1 MRVHDDTSGI
11 RPFIALQSIYQKP
24 APDHVSHVTYGTQVL
39 SCIGCGRGRPVTELP
54 TIGRARSLQVRP
66 LPTMFLRPRSE
77 RQQKQGEDTMRGVVF
92 TGERGLELMQFSDP
106 TPDAHEVVIEMKA
119 SGMCGS
125 DLHQYR
131 RPKGQTQASGIPM
144 REGPVIAGHEPC
156 GVVVAVGSAVGAREA
171 HIGQRVMV
179 HHYQGCTQCNH
190 CRSGWQQLCQ
200 EVPVKV
206 YGNNAHGGHAH
217 YLKVPANTLVP
228 LPDELSFSAGA
239 AIACG
244 SGTAYSALRRMN
256 LSGNDTLAVFGQGP
270 VGLAATQY
278 AKAMGARV
286 IALDISAQRLERAKA
301 FGADAVINPGSNDPV
316 TAIKDLTHGRYADLT
331 LDTSSN
337 ADARLNAIRST
348 KVWGT
353 MCFVGEGG
361 DVHID
366 VSPHLLR
373 RQLTLVASWT
383 FSNIIQADC
392 ARFSVE
398 RGIDVD
404 KLFTHRWR
412 LDQAEEAYKLFD
424 KQVDGKGVFL
434 M

>member
-1 MRVHDDTSGI
+1 
-11 RPFIALQSIYQKP
+11 
-24 APDHVSHVTYGTQVL
+24 
-39 SCIGCGRGRPVTELP
+39 
-54 TIGRARSLQVRP
+54 
-66 LPTMFLRPRSE
+66 
-77 RQQKQGEDTMRGVVF
+77 MRGVVF
-92 TGERGLELMQFSDP
+92 HGERELELMQFPDP
-106 TPDAHEVVIEMKA
+106 APDPHEAVIEMKA

-131 RPKGQTQASGIPM
+131 RPKGGAQASGIPM
-144 REGPVIAGHEPC
+144 RDGPVSAGHEPC
-156 GVVVAVGSAVGAREA
+156 GVVVAVGSAVGEQEARV
-171 HIGQRVMV
+171 GQRVMV

-206 YGNNAHGGHAH
+206 YGNNAHGGHAN
-217 YLKVPANTLVP
+217 YLKVPANTLVA

-256 LSGNDTLAVFGQGP
+256 LSRNDTIAIFGQGP

-278 AKAMGARV
+278 AKAMGANV
-286 IALDISAQRLERAKA
+286 IALDISPQRLERAKA
-301 FGADAVINPGSNDPV
+301 FGADEAGNPGSNDPAA
-316 TAIKDLTHGRYADLT
+316 AIGGITPGRYADLT

-337 ADARLNAIRST
+337 PEARLNAIRST

-383 FSNIIQADC
+383 FSNIIQAEC
-392 ARFSVE
+392 ATFCVE
-398 RGIDVD
+398 RNVDVD
-404 KLFTHRWR
+404 ALFTHKWT
-412 LDQAEEAYKLFD
+412 LDKADEAYKLFD
-424 KQVDGKGVFL
+424 KQSDGKGVFL
-434 M
+434 I

>member
-1 MRVHDDTSGI
+1 LGI
-11 RPFIALQSIYQKP
+11 S
-24 APDHVSHVTYGTQVL
+24 
-39 SCIGCGRGRPVTELP
+39 LP
-54 TIGRARSLQVRP
+54 TAHFAIKFVATRTNR
-66 LPTMFLRPRSE
+66 E
-77 RQQKQGEDTMRGVVF
+77 ETMRGVVF
-92 TGERGLELMQFSDP
+92 TGERGLELMQFLDP
-106 TPDAHEVVIEMKA
+106 TPDAHDVVIEMKA

-131 RPKGQTQASGIPM
+131 RPKGQARATGIPVP
-144 REGPVIAGHEPC
+144 EGPVIAGHEPC
-156 GVVVAVGSAVGAREA
+156 GIVVAVGTAVGPAEARV
-171 HIGQRVMV
+171 GQRVMV

-190 CRSGWQQLCQ
+190 CRAGWQQLCQ

-206 YGNNAHGGHAH
+206 YGNNAHGGHAN

-256 LSGNDTLAVFGQGP
+256 LSGNDTIAIFGQGP

-278 AKAMGARV
+278 SKAMGAKV
-286 IALDISAQRLERAKA
+286 IALDISPQRLGRAKEL
-301 FGADAVINPGSNDPV
+301 GADHVINPGSNDPV
-316 TAIKDLTHGRYADLT
+316 AAIRELTHGRYADLT

-337 ADARLNAIRST
+337 PDARLNAIRST

-361 DVHID
+361 EVHID

-404 KLFTHRWR
+404 KLFTHRWT
-412 LDQAEEAYKLFD
+412 LDQAEQAYQLFD
-424 KQVDGKGVFL
+424 RQVDGKGVFL

>member
-1 MRVHDDTSGI
+1 
-11 RPFIALQSIYQKP
+11 
-24 APDHVSHVTYGTQVL
+24 
-39 SCIGCGRGRPVTELP
+39 
-54 TIGRARSLQVRP
+54 
-66 LPTMFLRPRSE
+66 
-77 RQQKQGEDTMRGVVF
+77 MRGVVF
-92 TGERGLELMQFSDP
+92 TGGRDLELMEFPDP
-106 TPDAHEVVIEMKA
+106 TPGPDEVVVEMKA

-131 RPKGQTQASGIPM
+131 RPKTSGGANATGLPANPK
-144 REGPVIAGHEPC
+144 PVIAGHEPC
-156 GVVVAVGSAVGAREA
+156 GIVAAVGPGVTAKEAR
-171 HIGQRVMV
+171 IGERVMV
-179 HHYQGCTQCNH
+179 HHYQGCTQCNQ

-206 YGNNAHGGHAH
+206 YGNNEHGGHAK

-244 SGTAYSALRRMN
+244 SGTAYSALRRIGV
-256 LSGNDTLAVFGQGP
+256 SGNDTLAIFGQGP

-278 AKAMGARV
+278 AKAMGAKV
-286 IALDISAQRLERAKA
+286 IALDISQPRLERAKA
-301 FGADAVINPGSNDPV
+301 FGADEVINPGATDPV
-316 TAIKDLTHGRYADLT
+316 AAIKDLTHGRLADLT
-331 LDTSSN
+331 LDTSGN
-337 ADARLNAIRST
+337 PEARLNAIRAV

-361 DVHID
+361 EVHID
-366 VSPHLLR
+366 VSPLLMR

-383 FSNIIQADC
+383 FSNVIQADC
-392 ARFSVE
+392 AQFSVE

-404 KLFTHRWR
+404 KLFTHRWN
-412 LDQAEEAYKLFD
+412 LDQADEAYKVFD

-434 M
+434 L